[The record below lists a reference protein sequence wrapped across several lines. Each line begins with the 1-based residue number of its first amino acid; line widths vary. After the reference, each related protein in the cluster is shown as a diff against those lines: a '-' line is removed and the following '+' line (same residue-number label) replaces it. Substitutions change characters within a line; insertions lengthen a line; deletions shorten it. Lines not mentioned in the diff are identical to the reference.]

1 MSTHPLLAEARKA
14 GVTLAVD
21 GGSLRLSATNAPDPA
36 LIARLREAKSELTE
50 LLRGD
55 RCRACGERMAWPG
68 PAGVIL
74 ADGTAECRACTD
86 AEIARLH
93 AAAARALAGVVAT
106 SDEGE
111 LLTADEP

>member
-1 MSTHPLLAEARKA
+1 MSAARLLGEAATA
-14 GVTLAVD
+14 GVELWRD
-21 GGSLRLSATNAPDPA
+21 GERVRWRGTPPA
-36 LIARLREAKSELTE
+36 GLLDRLRAHKGDLVE

-68 PAGVIL
+68 PAGVIFT
-74 ADGTAECRACTD
+74 DGTAECRACTD

-93 AAAARALAGVVAT
+93 AAAERALAGVVAT

-111 LLTADEP
+111 FVRAGDEP